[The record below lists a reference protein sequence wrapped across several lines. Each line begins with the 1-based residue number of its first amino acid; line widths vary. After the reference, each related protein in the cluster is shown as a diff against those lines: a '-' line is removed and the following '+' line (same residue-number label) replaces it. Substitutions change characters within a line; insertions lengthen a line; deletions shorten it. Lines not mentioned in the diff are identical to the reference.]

1 VRRAIGLLLLVAVV
15 LVVRHS
21 RAEDTPVP
29 IGLQAELL
37 AKVAAYDRNLPRRAG
52 DRVRILLLQKPGDA
66 DSARVVSQMK
76 TIKADHVA
84 IVFFTPGF
92 ADDVEAIR
100 RALVGVDVLSAT
112 AVPDY
117 VPRGVVLGFDLVG
130 GKPKLL
136 VNLTQ
141 AGKQNVA
148 FMAEVLKMMKV
159 YE

>member
-1 VRRAIGLLLLVAVV
+1 MQSALGQIGAIGGLPHDDIVTPWNGAAALV
-15 LVVRHS
+15 
-21 RAEDTPVP
+21 
-29 IGLQAELL
+29 Q
-37 AKVAAYDRNLPRRAG
+37 
-52 DRVRILLLQKPGDA
+52 
-66 DSARVVSQMK
+66 

-84 IVFFTPGF
+84 VVFFTPGF
-92 ADDVEAIR
+92 GDDVEAIR
-100 RALVGVDVLSAT
+100 RALVGLDVLSAT